1 MQHGKVIAYASRQ
14 LKTHEVNYPVHDLEL
29 AAIVFAL
36 RIWRHYLY
44 GSRTQI
50 FTDHKSLKYLMSQKE
65 LNMRQRRWIELIKD
79 YDCTIEYH
87 PGKANV
93 VADALSR
100 KNKASL
106 GSLTVG
112 KERQLAELKEL
123 GADLGIDAR
132 GGFTSRLW
140 PSIQHAL
147 GTRLDMS
154 TAFHPQTDGQSE
166 RVIQVLEDL
175 LRACVLAFG
184 GNWNTWHWWSSRIT
198 IVTKP
203 Q

>member
-1 MQHGKVIAYASRQ
+1 MIAYASRQ

-29 AAIVFAL
+29 AAVVFAL

-93 VADALSR
+93 VADALSH
-100 KNKASL
+100 KNKATL
-106 GSLTVG
+106 GRLTVG
-112 KERQLAELKEL
+112 KEQQLAELKEM
-123 GADLGIDAR
+123 GADLDINV
-132 GGFTSRLW
+132 GGGLVANYGCD
-140 PSIQHAL
+140 QHI
-147 GTRLDMS
+147 GNIYYKPNSMTRLGPRLGRMWR
-154 TAFHPQTDGQSE
+154 PGQ
-166 RVIQVLEDL
+166 
-175 LRACVLAFG
+175 
-184 GNWNTWHWWSSRIT
+184 
-198 IVTKP
+198 K
-203 Q
+203 